1 MIVAVTGLGVCSPLG
16 TKSDELVQRLQRGES
31 ALRPHKPLAHL
42 PSGCD
47 AAWVPEV
54 DLRPILK
61 KRKDKKL
68 LARASALSL
77 VAASRALSEW
87 GGERVEMGLFWAVG
101 REPPDDGECEAALA
115 AASDEGRLSEVRL
128 AGRGRD
134 LYPPLLPLKTLPN
147 MALAHISINL
157 GLTGENGAWTGGAE
171 AGIAAILAGYWALVD
186 GRAPAVLVGG
196 GDSQVDLGSARDRL
210 RMGATGPPG
219 ECAAA
224 LLLEPLERAWK
235 RAAPIYCLI
244 EPEPPGARPG
254 ETVWSVHEHWSQLGD
269 CGAADGP
276 LAALIC
282 ATEARRG
289 GGHRVLRMVGTEEG
303 MPGIRFRRPSPC

>member
-1 MIVAVTGLGVCSPLG
+1 
-16 TKSDELVQRLQRGES
+16 
-31 ALRPHKPLAHL
+31 
-42 PSGCD
+42 
-47 AAWVPEV
+47 
-54 DLRPILK
+54 
-61 KRKDKKL
+61 
-68 LARASALSL
+68 
-77 VAASRALSEW
+77 
-87 GGERVEMGLFWAVG
+87 MGLYWSVG
-101 REPPDDGECEAALA
+101 REPPDDGECERALSAAC
-115 AASDEGRLSEVRL
+115 DDGFLSESKL

-157 GLTGENGAWTGGAE
+157 GLTGENGAWTGGGE
-171 AGIAAILAGYWALVD
+171 AGITAMLSGYWSLVE
-186 GRAPAVLVGG
+186 GRTPAVLVGG

-210 RMGATGPPG
+210 RLGGQGAPG
-219 ECAAA
+219 EGAAA
-224 LLLEPLERAWK
+224 LLMEPLEIAWK

-254 ETVWSVHEHWSQLGD
+254 EAVRSTHEHRRQLGD

-289 GGHRVLRMVGTEEG
+289 DGHKVLRLTGSG
-303 MPGIRFRRPSPC
+303 DGASGIRFRRPGPC